1 MGHKI
6 QKQYKKLIVILYKLA
21 TSNWEVKVKYNYIYT
36 GEKNVKDLD
45 INLTQDIYD
54 LYIYKSKT

>member
-6 QKQYKKLIVILYKLA
+6 QYQYKKLIIFYKLA
-21 TSNWEVKVKYNYIYT
+21 TSNWKVKVKYNSIYT
-36 GEKNVKDLD
+36 GENNVKDLD

-54 LYIYKSKT
+54 LYM

>member
-6 QKQYKKLIVILYKLA
+6 QYQYKKLIVIFYKLA
-21 TSNWEVKVKYNYIYT
+21 PRNWEVKVKYNSIYT

-54 LYIYKSKT
+54 LYM

>member
-54 LYIYKSKT
+54 LYI